1 MAININKRGGYIA
14 KDDLAAQAGGLPPKD
29 AMNQGGAKPTRFK
42 AGWSFGFN
50 CLSPRTSEKTWKA
63 DGDLEKIRQRWR
75 KHDLPPKNLQAFSEN
90 NLKMAEARTA
100 QRIAGAEGVAEP
112 DAKLQTIA
120 QSGLDQVL
128 TLQAT
133 VHSRRAALN
142 RLNEAHEF
150 AERMLSIDVGTL
162 KLVDGELAELG
173 RQLEGVRAQ
182 IKVQRTLV
190 EDAAFSMRALL
201 PNSLGRSLCLEQI
214 RRKTLALVELEAGA
228 QALTTELAAVRDMR
242 KQMNLQVADKT
253 AHVDRVRAQI
263 AKESRELAGLE
274 SQLASA
280 QATYARV
287 RKETVHAAL
296 TQFFDAYT
304 SLREH
309 DADKARMTAMERVLP
324 RFADALELPAKY
336 LAGLSARGKAEAMV
350 DAYAKHKAGP
360 LDKLDKVLEVMQG
373 TLAQAISQDP
383 AGVGQDLGNLAAAIA
398 EEKRAHQ
405 ATFDRAK
412 ADIGDALVGR
422 HARLLTAGRMSEL
435 PDPPLAAEAEQWSA
449 DSAKL
454 RTLAEGYSAQARLIA
469 ETLPAQMERAARLQ
483 EQAMQTLVM
492 HLPHLDR
499 IASPALR
506 EQTLK
511 ALGKVASNLV
521 QAAPAG
527 SLAKDATLP
536 PMQLVHIVEMAN
548 AVTGGDA
555 ERTLRL
561 YERLTDTSVKDA
573 LRQHAERS
581 AEPTGTERDLVKL
594 WQMSAHQLPYSV
606 TSLIAA
612 NRPGNMRADQSAAV
626 SWRGVQSFWRCAQEQ
641 ESLGTTEAELAHK
654 VRLGHAMRGL
664 SAELADD
671 QPPAA
676 GTLERRYA
684 TMARSAV
691 WQLHTVQG
699 IDAMMGRIMQ
709 PGALLSA
716 GEVATVHELFGA
728 KGRGLPVDD
737 ARAEFKR
744 TLEQLGTAARDWL
757 AHPDPEGAEPGQQMV
772 AASLLL
778 GLTEYL
784 QAHRGSEK
792 THTRIKR
799 MFTRKKGTFN
809 SGKEIWSN
817 DLGAKEKQRILELAE
832 QHLARATGGAG
843 AGPGAASKAGAAFA
857 RLRHLQARH
866 GALELLQ
873 EAVEAKTALAPHR
886 SDAIHGA
893 DGLNILMNRV
903 AVAKGG
909 PLDTPDAVRHFLH
922 DAIDRTELGD
932 RMDIVSARQDRLQVP
947 IRIPAGPGAVVL
959 TPGAHFSKG
968 DIINIQANNDSV
980 QLTLGQ
986 SIEWSVGGAAG
997 YQGSVASA
1005 DDHGGRKLSGPGAA
1019 LRCDYKHRVDPAV
1032 VIKCPIAPDKGLR
1045 DLADAR
1051 KRLKDA
1057 VDILVAWPTMQDG
1070 KGQPYSSAFEAMADR
1085 LDSLPTIDW
1094 ERRDYSGHAGEA
1106 ALSAGLSVELGIK
1119 NLILGAAVTA
1129 KAGKTRDLMISS
1141 NQQGAQEKYVTD
1153 KQYAKIEGFLGVGTK
1168 ATGTRGDG
1176 TVTGNTHAGVGMN
1189 FGIGG
1194 FVAANIGGHETKD
1207 KFPVGDDR
1215 QKAYKQESGL
1225 FGRDM
1230 EAARDLVFATL
1241 PQVARR
1247 VQDVCKGVGLD
1258 AELATLMEAEVL
1270 MNFARMLD
1278 EDKTDRFSTKA
1289 ESSLQF
1295 PLRGLDAGIET
1306 ARSAG
1311 DDAMADL
1318 LTQVKE
1324 GVTAGN
1330 KDQAVKYFIAAGE
1343 LSAKRT
1349 SWFGKRTEVKSM
1361 SEDPVPDTRA
1371 ATLFP
1376 TADRLLQE
1384 RQRNESL
1391 TGWRA
1396 RIVQSVLARRQPP
1409 RDGPG
1414 TAQAVR
1420 GPQVSGEDI
1429 PAAKPMTPEG
1439 KTPDA
1444 PSVLKPGHRIHS
1456 LPILDALGVSPR
1468 QEGRRPTAW
1477 YPLPRPPADAITRTL
1492 PQRSITDP
1500 LLQERQRAEG
1510 LAGRQ
1515 ARAVQS
1521 VLVPRQVPGADPAAA
1536 LPRRG
1541 PQVSGGDIPAAKGM
1555 SPEGKTPNAPSV
1567 LKPGR
1572 RIHPLP
1578 TSDALGVSPRQEGRQ
1593 PPIGHPLPRPAAPP
1607 ITRTALLRSI
1617 ADRLLR
1623 ERQRAEGLAGRPARS
1638 VQPVPPPLLIPRNP
1652 PAVALPL
1659 RGPQASGRTSSLRPQ
1674 WIDPVRPQ
1682 VTAPLV
1688 PTGKTPDAP
1697 SGLKPGHPAYP
1708 LPRFGARPPFLP
1720 DGQSPELP
1728 QPLQREH
1735 GEIDARAI
1743 GLPPDHLQHR
1753 YRAL

>member
-1 MAININKRGGYIA
+1 MAIHINKRGGYIA

-29 AMNQGGAKPTRFK
+29 AMNQGGAKPTRVK

-50 CLSPRTSEKTWKA
+50 CLNPRTSEKTSKA
-63 DGDLEKIRQRWR
+63 DGNLEEIRKRWR
-75 KHDLPPKNLQAFSEN
+75 KHDLPPRNLQAFSEN

-100 QRIAGAEGVAEP
+100 QRIAGAEGAAEP

-120 QSGLDQVL
+120 QCGLDQVL
-128 TLQAT
+128 DLQAT
-133 VHSRRAALN
+133 VHSRSAALN
-142 RLNEAHEF
+142 RLREVHEF
-150 AERMLSIDVGTL
+150 AERMLSIDVGTV

-173 RQLEGVRAQ
+173 TKLDGVRAL
-182 IKVQRTLV
+182 ITAQRATV
-190 EDAAFSMRALL
+190 AKAESSMRALH
-201 PNSLGRSLCLEQI
+201 PDSLGRMLGGELI
-214 RRKTLALVELEAGA
+214 RKTKEAIVGLEAQVRA
-228 QALTTELAAVRDMR
+228 MTTELAAVRAMR
-242 KQMNLQVADKT
+242 QQMSLQVTDKT
-253 AHVDRVRAQI
+253 AHVDRVTAQI
-263 AKESRELAGLE
+263 AKESGELAGLE

-296 TQFFDAYT
+296 TQFFDAYS

-309 DADKARMTAMERVLP
+309 GDDKARMTAMERVLP

-336 LAGLSARGKAEAMV
+336 LAGLSAREKADAMV
-350 DAYAKHKAGP
+350 DAYARHKAGP
-360 LDKLDKVLEVMQG
+360 LDKLDKVLELMQG

-383 AGVGQDLGNLAAAIA
+383 DGVGQDIGNLAAAIA
-398 EEKRAHQ
+398 EEKLAHQ

-435 PDPPLAAEAEQWSA
+435 VDPPQAPEAEQWSA

-469 ETLPAQMERAARLQ
+469 ETLPAQMERATRLQ
-483 EQAMQTLVM
+483 EQAMQTLVT

-506 EQTLK
+506 EQTLA
-511 ALGKVASNLV
+511 ALGKVARNLV

-527 SLAKDATLP
+527 SLAKDAVLP

-555 ERTLRL
+555 ERSLRL

-573 LRQHAERS
+573 LRQRAERV
-581 AEPTGTERDLVKL
+581 AEPTGTERDLVNL
-594 WQMSAHQLPYSV
+594 WQMSAHQLPYAV

-612 NRPGNMRADQSAAV
+612 NRPGNMRADQSATV
-626 SWRGVQSFWRCAQEQ
+626 SWRSVQSFWRCAQEQ
-641 ESLGTTEAELAHK
+641 ESLGTTDAEAAHK

-664 SAELADD
+664 SAELADG

-691 WQLHTVQG
+691 WQLETVQG
-699 IDAMMGRIMQ
+699 IDAMMGRIVQ
-709 PGALLSA
+709 PGPLLSA
-716 GEVATVHELFGA
+716 SEVATVHDLFGA
-728 KGRGLPVDD
+728 KGRGLPVED

-757 AHPDPEGAEPGQQMV
+757 AHPDPAGAEPGQQMA

-778 GLTEYL
+778 GLTDYL

-809 SGKEIWSN
+809 SGKEIWTN
-817 DLGAKEKQRILELAE
+817 DLGPKEKQRILELAE
-832 QHLARATGGAG
+832 RHLARATGGAG
-843 AGPGAASKAGAAFA
+843 PGVASRAGEAFA

-873 EAVEAKTALAPHR
+873 EAVEAKTALAPR
-886 SDAIHGA
+886 RTDAIHGA
-893 DGLNILMNRV
+893 DGLHILMNRV

-932 RMDIVSARQDRLQVP
+932 RMDIVSAHQDRLQVP
-947 IRIPAGPGAVVL
+947 IRIPAGPGAVML

-968 DIINIQANNDSV
+968 VIINVQANNDSV
-980 QLTLGQ
+980 QLTLGKTT
-986 SIEWSVGGAAG
+986 EWSVGGAAG
-997 YQGSVASA
+997 YQGSVESA
-1005 DDHGGRKLSGPGAA
+1005 DDHEGRKLSGPGVTV
-1019 LRCDYKHRVDPAV
+1019 RYDYKNRVDPAV

-1051 KRLKDA
+1051 QRLKDA

-1094 ERRDYSGHAGEA
+1094 ERRDYIGHAGEA

-1119 NLILGAAVTA
+1119 NLILGAAVTG
-1129 KAGKTRDLMISS
+1129 KAGKTHDVMISS

-1153 KQYAKIEGFLGVGTK
+1153 KQYAKVEGFLGVGTK
-1168 ATGTRGDG
+1168 ATGTRADG
-1176 TVTGNTHAGVGMN
+1176 AVTGNTHAGVAMN
-1189 FGIGG
+1189 FGVGG
-1194 FVAANIGGHETKD
+1194 FVAANIGGQETKD

-1289 ESSLQF
+1289 ESSQQF
-1295 PLRGLDAGIET
+1295 SLRGLDAGIAT

-1330 KDQAVKYFIAAGE
+1330 KDQAVKYFVAAGE

-1361 SEDPVPDTRA
+1361 REDPVPDTRT

-1376 TADRLLQE
+1376 TADRLRQE

-1391 TGWRA
+1391 TGWQA
-1396 RIVQSVLARRQPP
+1396 RIVQSALAHRQPP
-1409 RDGPG
+1409 RDDPG
-1414 TAQAVR
+1414 TAPTMQ
-1420 GPQVSGEDI
+1420 GPQASGKDI
-1429 PAAKPMTPEG
+1429 PVAKPMTPGG

-1444 PSVLKPGHRIHS
+1444 PSLLQPGRRTYP
-1456 LPILDALGVSPR
+1456 LPTPEALGIPPS
-1468 QEGRRPTAW
+1468 QEGRQPLTGYPRPTPAA
-1477 YPLPRPPADAITRTL
+1477 PPITRTPL
-1492 PQRSITDP
+1492 QGSIADR
-1500 LLQERQRAEG
+1500 LLQEQQRTEG
-1510 LAGRQ
+1510 LAGRP
-1515 ARAVQS
+1515 ARSVQS
-1521 VLVPRQVPGADPAAA
+1521 VLAPRQIPRDALATA
-1536 LPRRG
+1536 LPLPLPR
-1541 PQVSGGDIPAAKGM
+1541 PQVSGGDIPVAKL
-1555 SPEGKTPNAPSV
+1555 STPEGETRNAPSL

-1578 TSDALGVSPRQEGRQ
+1578 TSDAPGVSPSQEGTQ
-1593 PPIGHPLPRPAAPP
+1593 PSTWHPLPRP
-1607 ITRTALLRSI
+1607 TARSLI
-1617 ADRLLR
+1617 HTPLQRSTTDRLPQ
-1623 ERQRAEGLAGRPARS
+1623 ERQRAERLAGRQARS
-1638 VQPVPPPLLIPRNP
+1638 VQPVLPPVPISRNP
-1652 PAVALPL
+1652 SAAALPL
-1659 RGPQASGRTSSLRPQ
+1659 RGPQASGRTTS
-1674 WIDPVRPQ
+1674 VRPQ
-1682 VTAPLV
+1682 GTGPVV
-1688 PTGKTPDAP
+1688 PKGKTPNAP
-1697 SGLKPGHPAYP
+1697 SGLNPGRPAYP
-1708 LPRFGARPPFLP
+1708 LPRPGARPPVP
-1720 DGQSPELP
+1720 PGVRSPEPP
-1728 QPLQREH
+1728 QPLPGER
-1735 GEIDARAI
+1735 GEIDAHASV
-1743 GLPPDHLQHR
+1743 LDPAHLQR
-1753 YRAL
+1753 R